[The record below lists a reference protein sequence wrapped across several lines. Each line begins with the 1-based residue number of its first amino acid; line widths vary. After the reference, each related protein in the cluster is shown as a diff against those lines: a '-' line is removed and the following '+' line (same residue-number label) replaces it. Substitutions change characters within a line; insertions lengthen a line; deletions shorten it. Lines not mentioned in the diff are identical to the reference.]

1 MESRLSD
8 SCLHLKDLQL
18 LDFLISNLIGISH
31 RMKIN
36 LIPRIAHDWCTGFL
50 KIFRCSCIRPLYGL
64 HLAMADYTQA
74 SILHPVGDKRYDY
87 IKLGNKDE
95 S

>member
-1 MESRLSD
+1 M
-8 SCLHLKDLQL
+8 
-18 LDFLISNLIGISH
+18 LDFLISNVIGSFH
-31 RMKIN
+31 K
-36 LIPRIAHDWCTGFL
+36 LRIILLARIVPDCCMGFL
-50 KIFRCSCIRPLYGL
+50 KTVRCSCIRPLYGL
-64 HLAMADYTQA
+64 YLAMADYTQA